1 VVEASPVVGRFA
13 PSPSGPLHLGSLCTA
28 LASFIDAR
36 SRGGRWL
43 VRIDDLDRPR
53 CAPGAVEQILH
64 TLENHA
70 LEWDGEILYERE
82 RLPRYQAALAELAT
96 AGLTYRCRC
105 SRSLLSDAVYPGY
118 CRRRP
123 PAADQPCAIRVIAP
137 ARSIAFDDLLQ
148 GRFEQRLDRDVGDFI
163 VQRRDGIVA
172 YQLAVVVDD
181 IDQGITHVLRGAD
194 LLDNTPRQLL
204 LFEYLHARSPHYA
217 HIPVLIDRS
226 GRKLSKQTL
235 APAIDD
241 EQASTNLT
249 LLLSLLHHTPP
260 AELRHAPPAE
270 LLQWAVGAW
279 DPMRIPN
286 GTTLADFVCI

>member
-1 VVEASPVVGRFA
+1 M
-13 PSPSGPLHLGSLCTA
+13 
-28 LASFIDAR
+28 
-36 SRGGRWL
+36 
-43 VRIDDLDRPR
+43 RIDDLDRPR
-53 CAPGAVEQILH
+53 SAPGAVEQILH

-70 LEWDGEILYERE
+70 LEWDGEILYEHE
-82 RLPRYQAALAELAT
+82 RLPRYHAALAELAA
-96 AGLTYRCRC
+96 AGLTYRCSC
-105 SRSLLSDAVYPGY
+105 SRSQLSDAVYPGY
-118 CRRRP
+118 CRHRP

-137 ARSIAFDDLLQ
+137 ARSVAFDDLLQ

-163 VQRRDGIVA
+163 VLRRDGIVA

-204 LFEYLHARSPHYA
+204 LFEYLRARSPHYA
-217 HIPVLIDRS
+217 HIPVLVDRS

-270 LLQWAVGAW
+270 LLEWAIGAW
-279 DPMRIPN
+279 DPTRIPR
-286 GTTLADFVCI
+286 GTALADFVCI

>member
-1 VVEASPVVGRFA
+1 VVEAGPVVGRFA

-28 LASFIDAR
+28 VASFVDAR

-43 VRIDDLDRPR
+43 VRIDDIDRPR
-53 CAPGAVEQILH
+53 CAPGAAEQILR

-70 LEWDGEILYERE
+70 LEWDGEILYQQH
-82 RLPRYQAALAELAT
+82 RLPRYRAALADLAR
-96 AGLTYRCRC
+96 AGLTYRCSC
-105 SRSLLSDAVYPGY
+105 SRSQLADAVYPGY

-137 ARSIAFDDLLQ
+137 ARSIVFDDLLQ

-163 VQRRDGIVA
+163 VLRRDGIVA
-172 YQLAVVVDD
+172 YQLAVVLDD

-204 LFEYLHARSPHYA
+204 LFEYLHAQSPHYA
-217 HIPVLIDRS
+217 HIPVLVDRI

-241 EQASTNLT
+241 EQPATNLD
-249 LLLSLLHHTPP
+249 LILSLLRHTPP
-260 AELRHAPPAE
+260 AELRRAPPAE
-270 LLQWAVGAW
+270 LLKWAIGAW
-279 DPMRIPN
+279 DLTRVPSGRS
-286 GTTLADFVCI
+286 LADFVCI